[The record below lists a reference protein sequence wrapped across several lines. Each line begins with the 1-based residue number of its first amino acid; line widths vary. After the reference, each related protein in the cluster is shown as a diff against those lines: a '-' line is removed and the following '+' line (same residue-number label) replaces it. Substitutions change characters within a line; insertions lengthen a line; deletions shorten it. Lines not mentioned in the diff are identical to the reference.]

1 VRLWSLHPQHLDP
14 AGLVALWREALL
26 AQAVLNELT
35 RGYKQ
40 HPQLQ
45 RFREHATPQAAI
57 AAYLHAV
64 ADEADARGYKF
75 DRAKVLHPRGAITI
89 VVTSGQLRFEWEH
102 LRAKLRERNPQWLST
117 DEPRAHAI
125 FTIVPGDVASWERTT
140 NAKSR

>member
-1 VRLWSLHPQHLDP
+1 MRLWSLHPQHLDP

-45 RFREHATPQAAI
+45 RFREHAAPRAAI
-57 AAYLHAV
+57 ATYLHAV

-75 DRAKVLHPRGAITI
+75 DRAKVLQPRGAIAI

-117 DEPRAHAI
+117 GEPRAHPSFAV
-125 FTIVPGDVASWERTT
+125 VPGEVATWER
-140 NAKSR
+140 AAAARSS